1 MHEQCLDRNKLNSLQ
16 ALVFAEFP
24 LESSKEK
31 EKIWQGIK
39 AKINTKYQVG
49 KLLTVQVN

>member
-1 MHEQCLDRNKLNSLQ
+1 MENSAWIGTNRTVYKHWYLQ
-16 ALVFAEFP
+16 FP